1 MPFFSHMDTVGE
13 LIERN
18 YRLRPDAGAVTFEGK
33 TQTFRALTER
43 AFQLA
48 NALYAMG
55 LRRQDRVAVLA
66 QNSPHYLEVYAAC
79 EIAGFITVT
88 INYRL
93 AAGEMAFI
101 LKDASPSV
109 LVFDPDYAG
118 LVAKLATDAPGMR
131 CVMLGDAADDAFISY
146 ESMLQ
151 AAPATPPPLAS
162 RPDDVAYLIYT
173 SGTTGRP
180 KGTMLGQ
187 AAMAQSATAHA
198 WEKGHLES
206 DRILAVMPL
215 YHVGAKYTQN
225 STHAAGAELVL
236 HRSYN
241 IEKVAAD
248 LQTYRIASAH
258 LAPIMVQDLLN
269 LPNLKDYDHSA
280 LRLINYASGP
290 MAVALLEKAISIY
303 GPLFMQHYG
312 MTESGG
318 TTALLA
324 HDHVVN
330 GPPQAVRRLASAGRA
345 SPGTRIK
352 VVRGDGSE
360 CDVEEAGE
368 VLMLSRMNMLGYWNN
383 HAATLAAIDED
394 GWLHTGDIG
403 YMDSAG
409 YLFISDRKK
418 DMIISGGENIY
429 PREVE
434 EAIYRHEAV
443 AEAAV
448 IGVPDP
454 RWGEAVK
461 AFVVLK
467 AGAAV
472 SESELIDHCR
482 AHIASYK
489 KPKQVAFVAALP
501 RLANHKI
508 DKKELRKDDWGGL
521 QRGVN

>member
-1 MPFFSHMDTVGE
+1 MPFFSHMDTVAE

-43 AFQLA
+43 AFQFA

-66 QNSPHYLEVYAAC
+66 QNSPQYLEVYAAG

-93 AAGEMAFI
+93 APGEMAFI

-118 LVAKLATDAPGMR
+118 LVAKLAADMPGMR
-131 CVMLGDAADDAFISY
+131 CVMLGEAAGDTFASY
-146 ESMLQ
+146 EALLQ
-151 AAPATPPPLAS
+151 AEPATPPPIAS

-187 AAMAQSATAHA
+187 AAMAQSAVAHA

-248 LQTYRIASAH
+248 LQNYKIASAH

-269 LPNLKDYDHSA
+269 LPNLKDYDHSS

-290 MAVALLEKAISIY
+290 MAVTLLEKAIATY

-324 HDHVVN
+324 HDHVVS
-330 GPPQAVRRLASAGRA
+330 GPPHVVRRLASAGRA

-368 VLMLSRMNMLGYWNN
+368 VLMRSHMNMRGYWNN

-467 AGAAV
+467 SGAAV
-472 SESELIDHCR
+472 SESDLIEHCR

-489 KPKQVAFVAALP
+489 KPKQIAFVAALP

-508 DKKELRKDDWGGL
+508 DKKELRKADWGGL
-521 QRGVN
+521 QRAVN

>member
-1 MPFFSHMDTVGE
+1 
-13 LIERN
+13 
-18 YRLRPDAGAVTFEGK
+18 
-33 TQTFRALTER
+33 
-43 AFQLA
+43 
-48 NALYAMG
+48 
-55 LRRQDRVAVLA
+55 
-66 QNSPHYLEVYAAC
+66 
-79 EIAGFITVT
+79 
-88 INYRL
+88 
-93 AAGEMAFI
+93 
-101 LKDASPSV
+101 
-109 LVFDPDYAG
+109 
-118 LVAKLATDAPGMR
+118 
-131 CVMLGDAADDAFISY
+131 
-146 ESMLQ
+146 
-151 AAPATPPPLAS
+151 
-162 RPDDVAYLIYT
+162 
-173 SGTTGRP
+173 
-180 KGTMLGQ
+180 
-187 AAMAQSATAHA
+187 
-198 WEKGHLES
+198 
-206 DRILAVMPL
+206 MPL

-269 LPNLKDYDHSA
+269 LPNLRDYDHSS

-290 MAVALLEKAISIY
+290 MAVTLLEKAIATY

-324 HDHVVN
+324 HDHVVD
-330 GPPQAVRRLASAGRA
+330 GPPHVVRRLASAGRA

-352 VVRGDGSE
+352 VVRSDGSE

-368 VLMLSRMNMLGYWNN
+368 VLMRSRMNMMGYWNN

-472 SESELIDHCR
+472 SEGDLIEHCR

-489 KPKQVAFVAALP
+489 KPKQIAFVAALP

-508 DKKELRKDDWGGL
+508 DKKELRKEDWGGL
-521 QRGVN
+521 QRSVN